1 MAEQFSVFFEDDDRI
16 AVPGEVGDKVNESG
30 GRRRGGH
37 MLPLGEAEERKEEK
51 QRRAKTAKVGHN

>member
-30 GRRRGGH
+30 GGRRGGH
-37 MLPLGEAEERKEEK
+37 MLPLGDTEERKEQK
-51 QRRAKTAKVGHN
+51 QSRAESAKVGHN